1 LAFEESFKA
10 LEKGEYHSWMVGV
23 FYGVKI
29 YDMYKRADTYPP
41 LGSLYIL
48 LLACMSGFMKRDRE
62 NRKNLRAKV
71 DRRLESQ
78 ENPRDFIR

>member
-1 LAFEESFKA
+1 MAFGESPQA
-10 LEKGEYHSWMVGV
+10 LEKGEYHPWMVGV

-29 YDMYKRADTYPP
+29 YDMYKIADTYPP
-41 LGSLYIL
+41 LGSLYLL
-48 LLACMSGFMKRDRE
+48 LLACMPGFMKRDRE

-78 ENPRDFIR
+78 ESPRDFIR